1 MNRNVRGDN
10 VEFTVKAAEDLVLS
24 GSERSV
30 VRVPANNMYSCL
42 MQKTQRFS
50 SLFRHYSKHHGLPR
64 ESLDFCF
71 MNLLSPEDS
80 PESVHLQKNDVIHVR
95 HRRAVSIAPPPR
107 TTDEEYF
114 AAMRRLLE
122 TGNDS
127 DVVLRVGP
135 DEKELRAHKLI
146 LTTRCEVF
154 HAMLRSDSMKE
165 SEDGVIVLR
174 DDCPDMVRRLLE
186 FIYTNR
192 VADLSS
198 LSANQLIE
206 LLALAEQYLLRS
218 MKELCEVA
226 AMDLV
231 SNDHCTKLLS
241 AAERY
246 NAPFLKDSCVKHI
259 VENMQDIVDEDA
271 FRQEIEQYPS
281 LAFIIMK
288 AHSAHTSAYSPEP
301 AAKRRRFNMPN
312 EESDYE

>member
-10 VEFTVKAAEDLVLS
+10 VEFTVKAVEDLVLS
-24 GSERSV
+24 GTERSV

-71 MNLLSPEDS
+71 MNLLSLEDS

-95 HRRAVSIAPPPR
+95 HRRPLAIVPPPR
-107 TTDEEYF
+107 LSDEEYF
-114 AAMRRLLE
+114 TSMRRLLE
-122 TGNDS
+122 SGDNS
-127 DVVLRVGP
+127 DVVLRVGA
-135 DEKELRAHKLI
+135 DAKELRGHKLI

-154 HAMLRSDSMKE
+154 NAMLRSDSMRE
-165 SEDGVIVLR
+165 SENGVVVLR

-192 VADLSS
+192 IADLAM
-198 LSANQLIE
+198 LTATQLIE
-206 LLALAEQYLLRS
+206 LLALAEQYLLRT
-218 MKELCEVA
+218 MKELCEA
-226 AMDLV
+226 AAVELI
-231 SNDHCTKLLS
+231 SNDHCAKLLS

-246 NAPFLKDSCVKHI
+246 NAQFLKDSCVKHI

-271 FRQEIEQYPS
+271 FCHEIQQCPS
-281 LAFIIMK
+281 LAIIIMK
-288 AHSAHTSAYSPEP
+288 AHSAHSTSFSPEP